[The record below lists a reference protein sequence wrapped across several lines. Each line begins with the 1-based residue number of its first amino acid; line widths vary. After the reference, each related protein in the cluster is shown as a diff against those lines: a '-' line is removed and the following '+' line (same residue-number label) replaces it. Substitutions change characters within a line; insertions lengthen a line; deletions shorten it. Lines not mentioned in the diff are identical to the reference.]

1 MRINSLI
8 KNNNKDID
16 MHKTTLLFCAA
27 IALLLTSCWGTRY
40 VSADADLEN
49 VYMGKSYY
57 DIVAEYGLPD
67 ATFHDRRNGTFI
79 TYNSATLTGEAQALY
94 SRYEMRN
101 SSTKEKGAPA
111 GTLRFA
117 FSEDMKC
124 YGVESNLQRKRE
136 SEGNDNVAQKI
147 DKNMLDL
154 KPRIPRTL
162 DFPFVERRSPAAEV
176 IRIERI
182 EITKTETN
190 VFFGYMPRTPK
201 HRPTNDKGICIHPDV
216 FIRDCSDGKRMAMKA
231 VEGITLYPEYTD
243 FAHNWGGYD
252 VRIYTITF
260 EPLPENVQKIDI
272 VEPGAE
278 GFNFYGIDVRTP
290 LSPRDQVLMK

>member
-1 MRINSLI
+1 
-8 KNNNKDID
+8 

-49 VYMGKSYY
+49 VYLGKSYY

-79 TYNSATLTGEAQALY
+79 TYNSATLTGKAQALY

-182 EITKTETN
+182 EITKTETK

-216 FIRDCSDGKRMAMKA
+216 FIRDCSDGKRMAMKS